1 MTTSPNVETSSETT
15 GPVSLGSVALSA
27 IGQARS
33 GMPPAN
39 SAPAAALAKLTPQ
52 ETNARMEACLE
63 RISGRRP
70 AFSRRMMFPSDG
82 PAYSVTETASWKCAT
97 EPQRNEALAAVEF
110 ALRPADPDAIGAALY
125 TLRIMTRGRA
135 QMAEADREAEAMIW
149 LEHLRRFP
157 ADIVL
162 TTLRNWPTR
171 PNGQWWPVWHEV
183 QKDLEAQTSA
193 RRLLAEHIRAS
204 KCLPAPTDH
213 TEGKEPNDEQ
223 RERSA
228 ARAKEWTQQ
237 KREEQQGERWKPREA
252 EAIQAAMT
260 VENLR
265 LSPEALATFSKDH
278 LDRVAVPDPS
288 EQFEAYEAGRAVA

>member
-1 MTTSPNVETSSETT
+1 MTISPNAETSSETT

-52 ETNARMEACLE
+52 ETNARMEARLE
-63 RISGRRP
+63 HISGRRP
-70 AFSRRMMFPSDG
+70 VFSRRMMFPSDG
-82 PAYSVTETASWKCAT
+82 PAYSVTETANWKCAT
-97 EPQRNEALAAVEF
+97 ESQRNEALAAVEF
-110 ALRPADPDAIGAALY
+110 ALRPAEPDAIGAALY

-135 QMAEADREAEAMIW
+135 QASEADREAEATIW

-162 TTLRNWPTR
+162 TTLKNWPTR

-204 KCLPAPTDH
+204 HCLPAPVDH
-213 TEGKEPNDEQ
+213 TDGKEPSDEQ

-228 ARAKEWTQQ
+228 ARAKEWAQQ
-237 KREEQQGERWKPREA
+237 KREEQAGERWKPRDA

-265 LSPEALATFSKDH
+265 LSDEALATFNKEH
-278 LDRVAVPDPS
+278 LDTVAVDDPAS
-288 EQFEAYEAGRAVA
+288 QFDQWEGRQVA

>member
-1 MTTSPNVETSSETT
+1 MTNSPNAPQNSETT
-15 GPVSLGSVALSA
+15 GPVSLGTVALNA

-33 GMPPAN
+33 GMPLAN

-52 ETNARMEACLE
+52 ETNARMEAHLE

-70 AFSRRMMFPSDG
+70 VFARRMMFPSDG

-97 EPQRNEALAAVEF
+97 ASQRNDALAAVEF
-110 ALRPADPDAIGAALY
+110 ALRPADEDALGAALY

-135 QMAEADREAEAMIW
+135 QMSEADREAEATIW

-162 TTLRNWPTR
+162 TTLKNWPTR

-193 RRLLAEHIRAS
+193 RRLLAEHIRAN
-204 KCLPAPTDH
+204 KCLPAPVDH
-213 TEGKEPNDEQ
+213 TEGKEPDDEA
-223 RERSA
+223 RERAA
-228 ARAKEWTQQ
+228 ARAKEWTQ
-237 KREEQQGERWKPREA
+237 KRREELEGERWKPRDA

-265 LSPEALATFSKDH
+265 LSDEALATFNKDH
-278 LDRVAVPDPS
+278 LDTIAVPDPG
-288 EQFEAYEAGRAVA
+288 ELYDGWAGRAA